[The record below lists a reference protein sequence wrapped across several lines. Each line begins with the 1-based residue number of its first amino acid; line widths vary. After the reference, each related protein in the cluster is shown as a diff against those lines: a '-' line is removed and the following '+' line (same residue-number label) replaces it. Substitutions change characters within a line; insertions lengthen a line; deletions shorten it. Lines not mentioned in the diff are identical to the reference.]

1 MQVKIE
7 GSMCTVVREP
17 TDPVFRDG
25 GWGSGESTLLYHVKK
40 ELIKQGYDLIKKH
53 MWRDGHMVA
62 DHCQYLRTRKP
73 TGIPSKDIYVYDGD
87 YMLRNIA
94 EDFNTEGKVVYS
106 VFTDVFLPKSPHQ
119 KVKVQ

>member
-1 MQVKIE
+1 MKVEIK
-7 GSMCTVVREP
+7 GSQCIVTREP
-17 TDPVFRDG
+17 KDPRFKDG

-73 TGIPSKDIYVYDGD
+73 TGNPSKDIYVWDGN
-87 YMLRNIA
+87 YMVRNA
-94 EDFNTEGKVVYS
+94 ADDFNTEGQVTYNFMDS
-106 VFTDVFLPKSPHQ
+106 VFSKG
-119 KVKVQ
+119 